1 MSDPTI
7 KLGATGEAVKKAQNE
22 LIRRY
27 YLAPDSK
34 NGVFDD
40 ETHKAVIRYQL
51 DRSAGEFYSFNL
63 PLRVDGEV
71 GPRTWARL
79 APAVVEKDMRDDDGV
94 RLLQSILTSMGG
106 LFDPNGIDGDFGDDT
121 DKAVRKFQ
129 GKFSDYEGIPL
140 TVDGDVG
147 PITWRALWS

>member
-1 MSDPTI
+1 MSDPTV
-7 KLGATGEAVKKAQNE
+7 KLGATGAAVKKAQDE

-27 YLAPDSK
+27 YLAPGLD

-51 DRSAGEFYSFNL
+51 DRSAGEFYAFNL
-63 PLRVDGEV
+63 PLRVDGV
-71 GPRTWARL
+71 IGPKTWSRL
-79 APAVVEKDMRDDDGV
+79 APATVERPKRDDEGV

-106 LFDPNGIDGDFGDDT
+106 PFDPNGIDGDFGDDT
-121 DKAVRKFQ
+121 DKAVRRFQ
-129 GKFSDYEGIPL
+129 EKFSDYEGNPL
-140 TVDGDVG
+140 EVDGDVG